1 MQRVVTGRQRDRAD
15 RMRTA
20 IARFYA
26 ALSRCGSPRQARKPA
41 AAPDPAAKAAAQAD
55 RRERYDGF
63 VLSL

>member
-1 MQRVVTGRQRDRAD
+1 
-15 RMRTA
+15 MRTA